1 MDTKELKA
9 LARYLV
15 SPEKKN
21 YMAIIERL
29 SIEDQKAIIP
39 FIREETRSM
48 VDCINKKNAR
58 INLEADEME
67 AKIAWAR
74 VMQTANSTIP
84 S

>member
-39 FIREETRSM
+39 FIREETHR
-48 VDCINKKNAR
+48 R
-58 INLEADEME
+58 IEEDKMAEM
-67 AKIAWAR
+67 AWTR
-74 VMQTANSTIP
+74 VTQTANSTIP

>member
-15 SPEKKN
+15 SPGKKN

-39 FIREETRSM
+39 FIREETRR
-48 VDCINKKNAR
+48 R
-58 INLEADEME
+58 IEEDKME
-67 AKIAWAR
+67 AEMAWTR
-74 VMQTANSTIP
+74 VTQTANSTIP